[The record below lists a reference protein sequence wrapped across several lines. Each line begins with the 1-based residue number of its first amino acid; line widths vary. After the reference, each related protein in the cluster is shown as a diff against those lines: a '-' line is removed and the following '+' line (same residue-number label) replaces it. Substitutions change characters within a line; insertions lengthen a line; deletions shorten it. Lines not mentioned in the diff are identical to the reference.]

1 MLLPAAAVVSGKP
14 DIAASASLTV
24 LPFLCMTSGDVL
36 LIADESEK
44 PTWGSRRPNDLVSC
58 GFVWRWLVAQCVEAI
73 DEEEMDRE
81 NALWLT
87 CTSAGARAKRSS
99 KIV

>member
-1 MLLPAAAVVSGKP
+1 MLLPAAAVVSGEP

-73 DEEEMDRE
+73 DEEEME
-81 NALWLT
+81 T
-87 CTSAGARAKRSS
+87 EKMHFG
-99 KIV
+99 